1 MNNIFL
7 RILLLLLMCLSLEA
21 QTIINSE
28 GKTITIPDNINRV
41 FGSSPP
47 MSYLIY
53 ALNPNKMIGL
63 NFKAK
68 NAQNGA
74 DSKFLT
80 KKFLSLPVIGSYH
93 GGGQNINLENLIKY
107 KPELVLIWQDD
118 LMVQT
123 IKKEMKKINVPT
135 FMVPFRE
142 IADMPNAFRMT
153 GKVIG
158 EKERGEV
165 LAKYSQNIINEVKS
179 NASKSTPTR
188 YYYAEGIDGL
198 STECDQSFHVEAIN
212 FAGGINVHKC
222 QQSGLLGLEK
232 ISFETLLKYN
242 PDVIIVQTPVVYND
256 IMLDPMWKSLKAVK
270 NGRIHLVPTQP
281 FNWIDRP
288 PSFMRVLGI
297 QWLSKILHPQTYK
310 IDLNKRTKEFYN
322 LFLHV
327 KLTDAQAKNIIGVK
341 K

>member
-21 QTIINSE
+21 QTITNAE
-28 GKTITIPDNINRV
+28 GKVITIPNNINRV

-47 MSYLIY
+47 MTYLIY
-53 ALNPNKMIGL
+53 ALNPNKIIGL

-74 DSKFLT
+74 DGKFLT

-93 GGGQNINLENLIKY
+93 GGGQNINLEVLMAH
-107 KPELVLIWQDD
+107 KPELILVWEDD
-118 LMVQT
+118 FLVQT
-123 IKKEMKKINVPT
+123 IKKEVKKVNVPT

-142 IADMPNAFRMT
+142 IKDMPNSIRVT

-158 EKERGEV
+158 EEKRGEL
-165 LAKYSQNIINEVKS
+165 LANYSQKIINEVKS
-179 NASKSTPTR
+179 NTAKTKPTR

-212 FAGGINVHKC
+212 FAGGVNVHKC

-232 ISFETLLKYN
+232 ISFETLLKYD

-256 IMLDPMWKSLKAVK
+256 IMFDSMWKNLKAVK
-270 NGRIHLVPTQP
+270 NGRIYLVPNQP

-297 QWLSKILHPQTYK
+297 QWLAKILHPESYK
-310 IDLNKRTKEFYN
+310 VDINKRTKEFYD

-327 KLTDAQAKNIIGVK
+327 KITDSQTKNILGVK